1 LDAARLE
8 SKIVK
13 PRVVDVALDDLVAS
27 ALETIDSQ
35 GRVFDIELADDIPL
49 ISTDPDLAERVIANI
64 VSNACRFGPPD
75 QPIRICGGA
84 TGEGVELLVIDRGP
98 GIPEKKRVALM
109 ASFQNLS
116 DERSGAGLGLSVASE
131 IMTLLGG
138 ELRFEDT
145 PGGGLTVAIDLE
157 RSGHS

>member
-1 LDAARLE
+1 M
-8 SKIVK
+8 
-13 PRVVDVALDDLVAS
+13 
-27 ALETIDSQ
+27 
-35 GRVFDIELADDIPL
+35 
-49 ISTDPDLAERVIANI
+49 
-64 VSNACRFGPPD
+64 
-75 QPIRICGGA
+75 
-84 TGEGVELLVIDRGP
+84 IDRGP